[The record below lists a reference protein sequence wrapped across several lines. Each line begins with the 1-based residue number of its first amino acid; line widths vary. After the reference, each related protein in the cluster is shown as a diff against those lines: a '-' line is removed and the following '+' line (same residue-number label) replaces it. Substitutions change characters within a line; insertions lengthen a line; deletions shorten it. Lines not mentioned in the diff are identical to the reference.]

1 MQRFAIIMLLSISTS
16 MAPAAIQHKVVEY
29 KEGETVCEGYLAWD
43 DSTKVKR
50 PGVVVVHDYKGLS
63 DYARLRVDQL
73 AQLGYLAFAVDI
85 YGKGVRPATAEEAR
99 TVSDKYKKDR
109 QLLRARA
116 QAGFD
121 FLRHQQLVDGDRIAA
136 IGYCFGGTTALE
148 MARAGMDLK
157 GVASFHGDLGTPHPE
172 DAKNIKCKVPVM
184 HGADDPLVPDS
195 TVKAFEDEISKAKV
209 DWQLIVYGNT
219 VHSFTNPSAN
229 QPGVA
234 AYNPDSDRRSW
245 QAMQDFFNEIFAK
258 QMARGPVAVP
268 N

>member
-1 MQRFAIIMLLSISTS
+1 
-16 MAPAAIQHKVVEY
+16 MASAAIQYKLVEY
-29 KEGETVCEGYLAWD
+29 KEGNTLCEGYLAWD
-43 DSTKVKR
+43 DSTNVKR
-50 PGVVVVHDYKGLS
+50 PGVVVVHDYRGLN
-63 DYARLRVDQL
+63 DYARMRADQL
-73 AQLGYLAFAVDI
+73 ARLGYLAFAIDI
-85 YGKGVRPATAEEAR
+85 YGKGVRPTTADEAR

-116 QAGFD
+116 QAGLD
-121 FLRHQQLVDGDRIAA
+121 VLRKEALVDSTRIAA
-136 IGYCFGGTTALE
+136 IGYCFGGTTVLE

-172 DAKNIKCKVPVM
+172 DAKNIKCKVLAM
-184 HGADDPLVPDS
+184 HGADDPLVPEA
-195 TVKAFEDEISKAKV
+195 TVKAFQDEMRNAKV
-209 DWQLIVYGNT
+209 DWQLIVYGNS

-229 QPGVA
+229 QPNVA

-258 QMARGPVAVP
+258 QMARGPIAVP